1 MPSAPTSPR
10 PRRSSSGGTRS
21 SGDRADRFAAEIE
34 RTLHPGGVA
43 VLHVVVHRRGD
54 KYSAND
60 LLDVQGLVDLFRGCD
75 VVRIPLLADIA
86 EYYCWL
92 LLAHQLA
99 LCKCIYQSSSPHML
113 LHLPVLGFGLFIYLI
128 AVL

>member
-1 MPSAPTSPR
+1 
-10 PRRSSSGGTRS
+10 
-21 SGDRADRFAAEIE
+21 
-34 RTLHPGGVA
+34 
-43 VLHVVVHRRGD
+43 VHRSGD

-60 LLDVQGLVDLFRGCD
+60 LLDVQGLVGLFRGCD
-75 VVRIPLLADIA
+75 VVRIPLLADRT

-99 LCKCIYQSSSPHML
+99 LCKCSYQSSSPHMR

-128 AVL
+128 AVLVKHSWIKLRKYVLSMYSPNNIIIAMFQS